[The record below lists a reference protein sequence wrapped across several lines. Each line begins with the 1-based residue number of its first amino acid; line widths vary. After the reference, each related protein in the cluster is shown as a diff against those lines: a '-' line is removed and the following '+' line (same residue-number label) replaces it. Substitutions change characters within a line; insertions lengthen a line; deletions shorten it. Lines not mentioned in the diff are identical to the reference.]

1 MDDDSYADDDDDSYA
16 DDDTT
21 ADPLAIVLIN
31 GQDGSN
37 YESDESMDFDDE
49 FSYDDLISRNEL
61 PSLCSQS
68 SCSRAESTIGNGD
81 ICTVI
86 CEASYVCDTD
96 EDSSAATFTS
106 HDDSV
111 IDNIH
116 QLDSGATNS
125 FYNNPNI
132 TKLRVPIRMEQSVR
146 RYLDD
151 IVLDAPKVTGIMNR
165 PSQNI
170 ATMIDVRQRFS
181 GTIQSIR
188 KEDMYLGMS
197 NTRFT
202 LYRLSPYF
210 NRAGIPGGTD
220 KFNTL
225 CDAFTNDIPGAFL
238 YFDHTD
244 TNHRDYTEH
253 QDFHRGSL

>member
-1 MDDDSYADDDDDSYA
+1 M
-16 DDDTT
+16 
-21 ADPLAIVLIN
+21 ADPLAIVLID
-31 GQDGSN
+31 GQDDSN
-37 YESDESMDFDDE
+37 YESDESMDFDGE
-49 FSYDDLISRNEL
+49 FSYDDSISSNEL

-111 IDNIH
+111 IDNIQ
-116 QLDSGATNS
+116 QLDSGAANS
-125 FYNNPNI
+125 FYNNPNT

-151 IVLDAPKVTGIMNR
+151 IVLDVPKVTGIMN
-165 PSQNI
+165 PPLQNI

-181 GTIQSIR
+181 GTIQIIR
-188 KEDMYLGMS
+188 KEDMCLGKS
-197 NTRFT
+197 NTRFS
-202 LYRLSPYF
+202 LYQLSPYF
-210 NRAGIPGGTD
+210 NQAGIPGGTD

-225 CDAFTNDIPGAFL
+225 RDVFTNDIPGTFL
-238 YFDHTD
+238 YFDPTD
-244 TNHRDYTEH
+244 TDHQDYTDC
-253 QDFHRGSL
+253 QDFHRGRF